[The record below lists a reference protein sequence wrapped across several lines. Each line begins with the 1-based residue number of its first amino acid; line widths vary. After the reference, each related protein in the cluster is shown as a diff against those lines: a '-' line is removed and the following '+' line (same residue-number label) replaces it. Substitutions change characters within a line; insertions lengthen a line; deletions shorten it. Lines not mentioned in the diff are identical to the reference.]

1 MNLLLDTHI
10 YLWWLIDSPALSQRA
25 HQMIEEADQVF
36 VSVVSIWEA
45 GIKWRAG
52 KLPVAPQ
59 VMVEGMNQN
68 GLSALP
74 VNMAH
79 TLQLKQLPDHHRD
92 PFDRMLVAQ
101 AMAEP
106 MFLLTSD
113 RALADYGDL
122 VRLV

>member
-1 MNLLLDTHI
+1 VNLLLDTPI
-10 YLWWLIDSPALSQRA
+10 YLWWLIDSPALPKQA
-25 HQMIEEADQVF
+25 HLMIEDADQVF
-36 VSVVSIWEA
+36 VSVVSFWEA

-52 KLPVAPQ
+52 KLPVSPE
-59 VMVEGMNQN
+59 VMAEGMTQN
-68 GLSALP
+68 GLITLP
-74 VNMAH
+74 VNLAH
-79 TLQLKQLPDHHRD
+79 TLQLSQLPDHHRD

>member
-1 MNLLLDTHI
+1 VNLLLDTPI
-10 YLWWLIDSPALSQRA
+10 YLWWLIDSPALPKQA
-25 HQMIEEADQVF
+25 HRMIEDADQVF
-36 VSVVSIWEA
+36 VSVVSFWEA

-52 KLPVAPQ
+52 KLPVAPE
-59 VMVEGMNQN
+59 VLVEGINQN
-68 GLSALP
+68 GLITLP
-74 VNMAH
+74 MNLAH
-79 TLQLKQLPDHHRD
+79 TLQLSQLPDHHRD

-106 MFLLTSD
+106 MFLLTSN

>member
-10 YLWWLIDSPALSQRA
+10 YLWWLIDSPALSQQA
-25 HQMIEEADQVF
+25 HQMIAGANQVF

-52 KLPVAPQ
+52 KLSVAPE
-59 VMVEGMNQN
+59 VLVEGMNQN
-68 GLSALP
+68 GLLVLP
-74 VNMAH
+74 VNLAH
-79 TLQLKQLPDHHRD
+79 VLQLTQLPDHHRD

-106 MFLLTSD
+106 LFLLTSD
-113 RALADYGDL
+113 RGLAPYGDL

>member
-1 MNLLLDTHI
+1 LPDTHI
-10 YLWWLIDSPALSQRA
+10 DLWWLIDSPALSQPA
-25 HQMIEEADQVF
+25 HQTIEEADQVF

>member
-1 MNLLLDTHI
+1 
-10 YLWWLIDSPALSQRA
+10 
-25 HQMIEEADQVF
+25 MIEEADQVF
-36 VSVVSIWEA
+36 GSVVSIWEA
-45 GIKWRAG
+45 GVKWRAG

-59 VMVEGMNQN
+59 VLVEGMSVN

-74 VNMAH
+74 VNVAH
-79 TLQLKQLPDHHRD
+79 TLQLTQLPDHHRD

-113 RALADYGDL
+113 RGLAGYGDL
-122 VRLV
+122 VRVV

>member
-1 MNLLLDTHI
+1 MNLMLDTRI
-10 YLWWLIDSPALSQRA
+10 YLWWLVDSPALPQRA
-25 HQMIEEADQVF
+25 HQMIQEADQVF

-45 GIKWRAG
+45 GIQWRAG
-52 KLPVAPQ
+52 KLPVAPE
-59 VMVEGMNQN
+59 VLVEGMNQN

-74 VNMAH
+74 LNMAH
-79 TLQLKQLPDHHRD
+79 TLQLTQLPDHHRD

-106 MFLLTSD
+106 LVLLTSD

>member
-25 HQMIEEADQVF
+25 HQMIEDADQVF

-52 KLPVAPQ
+52 KLPVSPQ
-59 VMVEGMNQN
+59 TLVEGMNQN
-68 GLSALP
+68 GLTGLP

-79 TLQLKQLPDHHRD
+79 TLQLTQLPDHHRD

-113 RALADYGDL
+113 RTLAVYGDL

>member
-1 MNLLLDTHI
+1 MNLLLDTPI
-10 YLWWLIDSPALSQRA
+10 YLWWLIDSPALPKQA
-25 HQMIEEADQVF
+25 HRMIEDADEVF
-36 VSVVSIWEA
+36 VSVVSFWEA

-52 KLPVAPQ
+52 KLPVAPE
-59 VMVEGMNQN
+59 VLVEGINQN
-68 GLSALP
+68 GLITLP
-74 VNMAH
+74 MNLAH
-79 TLQLKQLPDHHRD
+79 TLQLSQLPDHHRD

-106 MFLLTSD
+106 MFLLTSN

>member
-10 YLWWLIDSPALSQRA
+10 YLWWLIDSPALSQQA
-25 HQMIEEADQVF
+25 HQMIAGADQVF

-52 KLPVAPQ
+52 KLSVAPE
-59 VMVEGMNQN
+59 VLVEGMNQN
-68 GLSALP
+68 GLLTLP
-74 VNMAH
+74 VNLAH
-79 TLQLKQLPDHHRD
+79 VLQLTQLPDHHRD

-106 MFLLTSD
+106 LFLLTSD
-113 RALADYGDL
+113 RGLAPYGDL

>member
-10 YLWWLIDSPALSQRA
+10 YLWWLIDSPALPKQA
-25 HQMIEEADQVF
+25 HRMIEDADQVF
-36 VSVVSIWEA
+36 VSVVSFWEA

-52 KLPVAPQ
+52 KLPVAPE
-59 VMVEGMNQN
+59 VLVEGINQN
-68 GLSALP
+68 GLITLP
-74 VNMAH
+74 VNLAR
-79 TLQLKQLPDHHRD
+79 TLQLSQLPNHHRD

-106 MFLLTSD
+106 MFFLTSD

>member
-1 MNLLLDTHI
+1 VNLLLDTHI

>member
-10 YLWWLIDSPALSQRA
+10 YLWWLIDSPALSKQA
-25 HQMIEEADQVF
+25 HQMIGDADQVF
-36 VSVVSIWEA
+36 VSVVSFWEA

-52 KLPVAPQ
+52 KLPVSPEL
-59 VMVEGMNQN
+59 MVEGMNQN
-68 GLSALP
+68 GLMTLP
-74 VNMAH
+74 VTLAH
-79 TLQLKQLPDHHRD
+79 TLQLSQLPDHHRD

-106 MFLLTSD
+106 MFLVTSD

>member
-10 YLWWLIDSPALSQRA
+10 YLWWLIDSPALPQRA
-25 HQMIEEADQVF
+25 HRMIEEADQVF

-52 KLPVAPQ
+52 TLPVAPQ
-59 VMVEGMNQN
+59 VLVEGMNQN
-68 GLSALP
+68 ALSALP
-74 VNMAH
+74 MNMAH
-79 TLQLKQLPDHHRD
+79 TLQLTQLPDHHRD

-101 AMAEP
+101 AMVEP
-106 MFLLTSD
+106 LVLLTSD

>member
-10 YLWWLIDSPALSQRA
+10 YLWWLIDSPALSKRA
-25 HQMIEEADQVF
+25 NQMIEDADQVY

-52 KLPVAPQ
+52 KLSVAPE
-59 VMVEGMNQN
+59 VLVEGMNQN
-68 GLSALP
+68 GLVTLP
-74 VNMAH
+74 VNLAH
-79 TLQLKQLPDHHRD
+79 TLKFSQLQDHHRD

-101 AMAEP
+101 SMAEP

-113 RALADYGDL
+113 QALAGYGDL
-122 VRLV
+122 VRIA

>member
-10 YLWWLIDSPALSQRA
+10 YLWWLIDSPALPKQG
-25 HQMIEEADQVF
+25 HQMIEDADQVF
-36 VSVVSIWEA
+36 VSAVSFWEA

-52 KLPVAPQ
+52 KLPVSPEIMA
-59 VMVEGMNQN
+59 EGMIQN
-68 GLSALP
+68 GLIALP
-74 VNMAH
+74 VNLAH
-79 TLQLKQLPDHHRD
+79 TLQLSQLPDHHRD

-113 RALADYGDL
+113 RALAAYGDL

>member
-10 YLWWLIDSPALSQRA
+10 YLWWLIDSPALPQRA

-36 VSVVSIWEA
+36 VSVVSIWAA

-52 KLPVAPQ
+52 TLPVAPE
-59 VMVEGMNQN
+59 VLVEGISMN

-79 TLQLKQLPDHHRD
+79 ALQLTQLPDHHRD
-92 PFDRMLVAQ
+92 PFDRILVAQ

-113 RALADYGDL
+113 RVLADYGDL